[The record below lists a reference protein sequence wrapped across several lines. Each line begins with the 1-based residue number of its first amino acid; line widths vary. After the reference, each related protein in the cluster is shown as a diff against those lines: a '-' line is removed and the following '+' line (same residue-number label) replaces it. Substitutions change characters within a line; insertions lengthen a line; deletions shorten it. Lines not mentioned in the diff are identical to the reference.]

1 MLLPHGAEPHGLLTT
16 GLEPQ
21 ALHGIITGAG
31 AAAQPHGAGVA
42 QGAGDAHETGAAQ
55 AGLHLVFLT
64 LQHRLWLASAV
75 PLASVTARRAT
86 IENAI

>member
-1 MLLPHGAEPHGLLTT
+1 MLVPHGAEPHGLLTT

-21 ALHGIITGAG
+21 ALHGVITGAG

-42 QGAGDAHETGAAQ
+42 HEAGAAQ

-75 PLASVTARRAT
+75 PLASVTATRAA